1 MDDSKSRADLMS
13 HGPMRRQTRMK
24 FPTEEELYGYHYEC
38 HGEAKAEAFL
48 FIYTGIA
55 HLVDA
60 VQLIDGSLLS
70 TGTESEVR
78 ARLPYLREQL
88 RSWTRWQPHQWFEI
102 EELEDFVTW
111 LAEQWRRWQA
121 VSDEMAIEMD
131 VRQENKV
138 IPIRASATLMEMR
151 TETLRRSQAAL
162 AEFAAELW
170 MATNGDIDITVRL
183 DSQDSGSVWRQ
194 T

>member
-1 MDDSKSRADLMS
+1 MADSKSRADLS
-13 HGPMRRQTRMK
+13 HGPMRRQTRVK
-24 FPTEEELYGYHYEC
+24 FPTEEELCDYHYEC
-38 HGEAKAEAFL
+38 HGEAREFPL
-48 FIYTGIA
+48 FAGIE

-70 TGTESEVR
+70 AGTDLEVR
-78 ARLPYLREQL
+78 RSRLPYLREQL

-102 EELEDFVTW
+102 EELENFVSW
-111 LAEQWRRWQA
+111 LAEQWLRWQA
-121 VSDEMAIEMD
+121 VSDEMALEMD

-138 IPIRASATLMEMR
+138 IPIRASHSLMEMR
-151 TETLRRSQAAL
+151 TETLRRSQAAF
-162 AEFAAELW
+162 AEFAVELW
-170 MATNGDIDITVRL
+170 MATNGDIDIIGSL